1 VPSRCFEFPSWCDRH
16 EADPDPL
23 FQDRSN
29 PIQHRKGVPFVVCV
43 FQPAD
48 DGGCRSYQLSQ
59 LALGQTSLPD
69 CAMLGKCEWLRRW
82 ELKLF
87 EVVAICDHP
96 GFFL

>member
-1 VPSRCFEFPSWCDRH
+1 MPSRCFEFPSWCDRH

-96 GFFL
+96 GFCL